1 MEQLEFLLSGP
12 VKSRKLV
19 RIRLLPMDL
28 VID

>member
-12 VKSRKLV
+12 LKSRKSA